1 VVNKWKIGKATLE
14 VLQNGVAY
22 EGQPMG
28 SMENSVGRMTTY
40 KATTS
45 DFSTV
50 IFGVVTWPSALT
62 EVVPVDVL
70 EGSQE
75 KYERLKRA
83 GRMSV
88 DNHGQKWVAEMKVM
102 KFNNEQGKANLAGAT
117 HSELT
122 TFAESEIKGVLSAFG
137 DAEIGTKEE
146 LIGETNRNR
155 TKLALRC
162 DSGNTD
168 LIAAAYVVTR
178 VLAILKDFGM

>member
-1 VVNKWKIGKATLE
+1 
-14 VLQNGVAY
+14 
-22 EGQPMG
+22 MG
-28 SMENSVGRMTTY
+28 SMETTVGRMTTY
-40 KATTS
+40 KASTS
-45 DFSTV
+45 DISTV
-50 IFGVVTWPSALT
+50 IFGVVTWPSELT

-70 EGSQE
+70 KGSQE
-75 KYERLKRA
+75 KYERLNRA

-88 DNHGQKWVAEMKVM
+88 DNHGQQWVAELKAM
-102 KFNNEQGKANLAGAT
+102 KFNHEQGKANLAGAT
-117 HSELT
+117 QSELT
-122 TFAESEIKGVLSAFG
+122 AFAESEIKGVLSAFG
-137 DAEIGTKEE
+137 NVEIGTKEE